1 MSPAPALSSKETFLL
16 LSLHNRLRSRV
27 HPPAANMHRMVS
39 TQGLAEGA
47 AGGAPWNRAQEATRV
62 PGALQPGQGKGAASH
77 PAHGGGGDR
86 AWLLGLRSGLLPRT
100 AVLWPFLTS
109 HPVALETRRHGR
121 SPAGKRSSTKESQQ
135 DQRGRRL
142 GGRSILLEGG
152 GLSVTRTQ
160 GFFLVYLGDE
170 EEPLQGLRSYSGG

>member
-1 MSPAPALSSKETFLL
+1 M
-16 LSLHNRLRSRV
+16 
-27 HPPAANMHRMVS
+27 AA
-39 TQGLAEGA
+39 AW
-47 AGGAPWNRAQEATRV
+47 AGQ
-62 PGALQPGQGKGAASH
+62 GAASH
-77 PAHGGGGDR
+77 PAHWGDH
-86 AWLLGLRSGLLPRT
+86 AWLLGLRSGLLPRR

-152 GLSVTRTQ
+152 GLSVIRTQ
-160 GFFLVYLGDE
+160 CFFRVYLGD
-170 EEPLQGLRSYSGG
+170 